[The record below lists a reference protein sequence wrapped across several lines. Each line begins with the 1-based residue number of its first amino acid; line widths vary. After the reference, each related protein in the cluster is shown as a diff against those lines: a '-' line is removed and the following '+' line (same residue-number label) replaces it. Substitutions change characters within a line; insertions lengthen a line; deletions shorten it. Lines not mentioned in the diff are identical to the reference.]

1 MKNTI
6 SMHQAGVFA
15 LFSILI
21 NKMLFLPSSMYKDVK
36 ADAIFTVIIMF
47 AIELLV
53 LWIFLRFKRKF
64 PNKLLNDILKEYLS
78 VYVAKFIFLIIMLFV
93 LMKAILTFSIVY
105 VYFKQQIYQGEFVW
119 IALVA
124 CVAVVSH
131 AVLCGLRPMV
141 RTMEALTSVAL
152 LGFIF
157 CLVISLFT
165 PISTPTFFESSI
177 LNIFS
182 SLYKYAFIFGDF
194 VSLYII
200 IDKIEYKKKEE
211 KKVYFYAILGM
222 MLVLLLFFLFYSKY
236 QVTAFM
242 HNNALADLLVFSV
255 QFNAVGRLDIVAM
268 LTIMTIT
275 LFHME
280 ILCYAFCD
288 SFTSV
293 FPILNKKYAVVVFDV
308 LFLLLYYVFIGKYET
323 MISSST
329 IWLPVVGIF
338 VGLVLP
344 LICLIISLIKR
355 RNHEKTD

>member
-6 SMHQAGVFA
+6 SMHQAGVLAF
-15 LFSILI
+15 FSILI
-21 NKMLFLPSSMYKDVK
+21 NKMLFLPSSMYKDAK
-36 ADAIFTVIIMF
+36 ADAIFSVIILF
-47 AIELLV
+47 ALEFCT
-53 LWIFLRFKRKF
+53 LWIFFRLKRKF
-64 PNKLLNDILKEYLS
+64 PDKRLHDILKEYLS
-78 VYVAKFIFLIIMLFV
+78 VYVAKIIFFLLMVFV
-93 LMKAILTFSIVY
+93 LFKAILTFSIVY

-124 CVAVVSH
+124 CVAVLSH
-131 AVLCGLRPMV
+131 GVICGLRPMV
-141 RTMEALTSVAL
+141 RTMEALLSIAL
-152 LGFIF
+152 TGFIF

-177 LNIFS
+177 ISIFS

-194 VSLYII
+194 IVLYII
-200 IDKIEYKKKEE
+200 IDKIEYKKSEE
-211 KKVYFYAILGM
+211 KKVYFLAILGM
-222 MLVLLLFFLFYSKY
+222 VLVLSLFFLFYSKY

-268 LTIMTIT
+268 LTIMMIT

-280 ILCYAFCD
+280 IYCYLFCD

-293 FPILNKKYAVVVFDV
+293 FPLLNKRYAVVVFNV

-323 MISSST
+323 MISSTT
-329 IWLPVVGIF
+329 IWLPVIGLIVGY
-338 VGLVLP
+338 VLP

-355 RNHEKTD
+355 RKHEKND